1 MTALRKFELTCGIT
15 TFLLAAAVSCTLA
28 LPRSVWHFFDLLP
41 LYLGPALLVAVG
53 SYLHAVRRKTSGLVM
68 LLVGGS
74 ILTIMIYPVTFGGF
88 YIYGLW
94 GAAKSGASGL
104 NPHYGRFVTGK
115 TIWQQG
121 VARTLKAAGRML
133 VQLLSLSFIDIN

>member
-1 MTALRKFELTCGIT
+1 MTPLRKFELICGIT
-15 TFLLAAAVSCTLA
+15 TFLLATAVSCTLA
-28 LPRSVWHFFDLLP
+28 LPRSVWHFLDLLP
-41 LYLGPALLVAVG
+41 FYLGPALLVAVG

-94 GAAKSGASGL
+94 GGC
-104 NPHYGRFVTGK
+104 
-115 TIWQQG
+115 
-121 VARTLKAAGRML
+121 
-133 VQLLSLSFIDIN
+133 